1 MARPNTKE
9 EWEIYEYLMEHYK
22 KEGLIGL
29 APVNNLFYN
38 QDNDQSWEELKQD
51 MERVFHY

>member
-9 EWEIYEYLMEHYK
+9 DWEIYEYLMEHYK

-38 QDNDQSWEELKQD
+38 QDNNQSWEELKQD